1 MIAVTDLHGKVMF
14 INADHIECVE
24 SNPDTQI
31 VLSNGHR
38 YYAVEAPEE
47 IANRCIAYKRSC
59 MRDDLKTG

>member
-14 INADHIECVE
+14 VNADHIECIE

-38 YYAVEAPEE
+38 YYAAESPVE
-47 IANRCIAYKRSC
+47 IAKRCVAFKRAC
-59 MRDDLKTG
+59 MRDDLEDG